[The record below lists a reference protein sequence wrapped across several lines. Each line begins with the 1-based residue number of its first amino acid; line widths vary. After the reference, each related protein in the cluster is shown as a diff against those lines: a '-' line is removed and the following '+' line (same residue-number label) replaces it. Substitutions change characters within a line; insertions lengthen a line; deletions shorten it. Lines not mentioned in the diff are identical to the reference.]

1 MSIPELPLESG
12 PARERV
18 YRRNFGFFF
27 ADAVLFT
34 VAMGIIGPTTVIPDF
49 VRRLTDSEIL
59 VGLAGSVFPVGFALP
74 QLFVARHIVRHE
86 RKKWWFVGPN
96 IPVRFVMLLF
106 ALILMWRGRS
116 DPHLIL
122 AAFFVSYWI
131 AALGDGLVGVP
142 WALLAGSSLDNR
154 WRARVFGLS
163 NMTTGVIMLFVAP
176 LIAVVL
182 GSTGPGFPQNYGFLF
197 AASGAI
203 FVLSIIPGLF
213 FRELTDGRPAEKT
226 PSFAQFFPQI
236 GRLIKEDAPFR
247 SFIVMRVLTGLFMM
261 AAPFYVGYA
270 TVVLGLTSQV
280 AVPVLLAMQT
290 IGTVS
295 GALFY
300 SWLGARSNLLY
311 IRIAL
316 GAVALLPVSALIAGA
331 IGPVPLYAGF
341 LLSGLATS
349 NLNYGYLNWIVGYA
363 GHERRATYVGLANTI
378 TAIVSLIAPVIAGTI
393 VQHLG
398 YGPLFVVVLVM
409 IICAL
414 YVAFRHLKPGAAET
428 PDRVS
433 AQETGRHR
441 AARENGQ

>member
-1 MSIPELPLESG
+1 MNTPELPDDSG
-12 PARERV
+12 SARERV

-59 VGLAGSVFPVGFALP
+59 IGLAGNVFAVGFALP

-96 IPVRFVMLLF
+96 IPVRFVILLF
-106 ALILMWRGRS
+106 ALILLWRGKS

-122 AAFFVSYWI
+122 AVFFLSYWI

-163 NMTTGVIMLFVAP
+163 NMTTGAVTL
-176 LIAVVL
+176 LIAPVIAVIL
-182 GSTGPGFPQNYGFLF
+182 GPTGPGFPDNYGLLF
-197 AASGAI
+197 AASGTVFA
-203 FVLSIIPGLF
+203 LSIIPGLF
-213 FRELTDGRPAEKT
+213 FHELPGARPVEKT
-226 PSFAQFFPQI
+226 PSFAEFFPQI
-236 GRLIKEDAPFR
+236 GRLIQEDVPFR
-247 SFIVMRVLTGLFMM
+247 SFIVMRVLTGLFLM
-261 AAPFYVGYA
+261 AAPFYIGYA
-270 TVVLGLTSQV
+270 TVVLGLSSQV

-311 IRIAL
+311 IRTAL
-316 GAVALLPVSALIAGA
+316 GAVALLPVSALIAGVV
-331 IGPVPLYAGF
+331 GPVPLYAGF

-349 NLNYGYLNWIVGYA
+349 NLNYGYLNWVVGYA
-363 GHERRATYVGLANTI
+363 GHDRRATYVGLANTI
-378 TAIVSLIAPVIAGTI
+378 TATVSLIAPVIAGTI

-398 YGPLFVVVLVM
+398 YEPLFLIVLCMVL
-409 IICAL
+409 CAL
-414 YVAFRHLKPGAAET
+414 FIAFRYLKPGAAET
-428 PDRVS
+428 PDRAS
-433 AQETGRHR
+433 P
-441 AARENGQ
+441 